1 MMQTTNFLRGFPR
14 KEEVKV
20 KQELCQTEGQR
31 AKSMQRVWDSGNLS
45 PSCFVLSFL
54 KASTKVVPDRS
65 LFPRGVLFL
74 RAPVVTLLSS
84 SRPGPGLHR
93 LMPFL
98 SLVWY
103 NCSLAQLF
111 TVHFSNTSW
120 RMESIATVVGCKGE
134 DLKVKKDSKKT
145 SALCAQRARLNDTP
159 AVWAYATK
167 TVPARGQ
174 RVCLHWDINQ
184 GPGGLTGKD
193 FKKGSLQ
200 GVGKMKEMS
209 KANET
214 LEVGNHG
221 EILKQRC
228 K

>member
-45 PSCFVLSFL
+45 PSCFVLFFL

-74 RAPVVTLLSS
+74 RTPVVTLLSS

-111 TVHFSNTSW
+111 TVHFSNTS
-120 RMESIATVVGCKGE
+120 
-134 DLKVKKDSKKT
+134 
-145 SALCAQRARLNDTP
+145 
-159 AVWAYATK
+159 
-167 TVPARGQ
+167 
-174 RVCLHWDINQ
+174 
-184 GPGGLTGKD
+184 
-193 FKKGSLQ
+193 
-200 GVGKMKEMS
+200 
-209 KANET
+209 
-214 LEVGNHG
+214 
-221 EILKQRC
+221 
-228 K
+228 